1 MSVDFGRLESI
12 NLRDAWEHEANDFT
26 PWLSENLD
34 RLSEVIGIP
43 LELEGTEAQVE
54 QFSAD
59 IHARNPIDDS
69 AVLIENQ
76 LEGSDHTHL
85 GQILTY
91 LAGLE
96 ARTVIWV
103 AKEFQQAHQSAIRWL
118 NDNTGDEYAFFAV
131 QVKAY
136 LVGGLSKSPVIP
148 AFEVLERPNEWDRQV
163 RAMSK
168 DRRGGLSEL
177 AQFCQDFWAYYRER
191 YPEDGVAPS
200 RKGTNVYHPV
210 AEARLHICQY
220 IARSEGV
227 VGIYVTESWKS
238 DTKESV
244 VARAELYR
252 VPLLEELGIENLPG
266 SIRTA
271 YKGEIDPGDRNNWDR
286 ATEWLHDNLTIYR
299 NVLLEVSRKINLNE
313 GRGLG
318 VESRSLRPKP
328 LHLGRRQAPD
338 NSHIS

>member
-1 MSVDFGRLESI
+1 MAVEFGRLESM
-12 NLRDAWEHEANDFT
+12 NLRDAWKHEANNFT
-26 PWLSENLD
+26 PWLSRNLD

-43 LELEGTEAQVE
+43 LELEGTEVQVE

-91 LAGLE
+91 LAGLK

-103 AKEFQQAHQSAIRWL
+103 AKDFQQAHLSAVRWL
-118 NDNTGDEYAFFAV
+118 NENTVDGYAFFTV

-136 LVGGLSKSPVIP
+136 RVDGVDDSPVIP

-163 RAMSK
+163 RAMSQE
-168 DRRGGLSEL
+168 RRGELSEQ

-191 YPEDGVAPS
+191 YPDDGVRS
-200 RKGTNVYHPV
+200 GRKGTNVYHPV
-210 AEARLHICQY
+210 SEAELHICQY

-227 VGIYVTESWKS
+227 VGMYVPSWWKS
-238 DTKESV
+238 DSKETV
-244 VARAELYR
+244 IARASQYSTHLSD
-252 VPLLEELGIENLPG
+252 ELGIEKLWG
-266 SIRTA
+266 STGTGFNTR
-271 YKGEIDPGDRNNWDR
+271 IDPGDRDNWGR
-286 ATEWLHDNLTIYR
+286 ATEWLHDNLLKYR
-299 NVLLEVSRKINLNE
+299 SILTKVPSR
-313 GRGLG
+313 
-318 VESRSLRPKP
+318 
-328 LHLGRRQAPD
+328 A
-338 NSHIS
+338 

>member
-12 NLRDAWEHEANDFT
+12 NLRDAWKHEASNFT

-34 RLSEVIGIP
+34 RLSEVVGIP
-43 LELEGTEAQVE
+43 LELEDTEVQVE

-96 ARTVIWV
+96 ARTVIWI
-103 AKEFQQAHQSAIRWL
+103 AKDFRQAHLSAVRWL
-118 NDNTGDEYAFFAV
+118 NENTGDEYAFFAV
-131 QVKAY
+131 QVKAFR
-136 LVGGLSKSPVIP
+136 VDGLDKSPVIP
-148 AFEVLERPNEWDRQV
+148 LFEALERPNEWDRQV
-163 RAMSK
+163 RAMSQE
-168 DRRGGLSEL
+168 RRSELSEQ

-191 YPEDGVAPS
+191 HPGDGVRS
-200 RKGTNVYHPV
+200 GSKGTNVYHPIPE
-210 AEARLHICQY
+210 AELYICQY

-227 VGIYVTESWKS
+227 VGIYVTEWWKS

-286 ATEWLHDNLTIYR
+286 ATEWLHDNLSKYR
-299 NVLLEVSRKINLNE
+299 SVLIKGPHGLEQGKHN
-313 GRGLG
+313 
-318 VESRSLRPKP
+318 
-328 LHLGRRQAPD
+328 
-338 NSHIS
+338 

>member
-1 MSVDFGRLESI
+1 MTVEFGRLESI
-12 NLRDAWEHEANDFT
+12 NLRDAWKHEANNFT

-34 RLSEVIGIP
+34 RLSEVVGIP
-43 LELEGTEAQVE
+43 LELEGTEVQVE

-59 IHARNPIDDS
+59 IHARNQIDDN

-103 AKEFQQAHQSAIRWL
+103 ARGFEEAHLSAIRWL
-118 NDNTGDEYAFFAV
+118 NENTRDEFAFFAV

-136 LVGGLSKSPVIP
+136 RVDGLDKSPVIP
-148 AFEVLERPNEWDRQV
+148 AFEALERPNKWDRRV
-163 RAMSK
+163 RAGAESSE
-168 DRRGGLSEL
+168 LSEQ
-177 AQFCQDFWAYYRER
+177 AQFCLDFWAYYRER
-191 YPEDGVAPS
+191 YPGDGVRS
-200 RKGTNVYHPV
+200 GSKGTNVYHPIPE
-210 AEARLHICQY
+210 AELYICQY

-227 VGIYVTESWKS
+227 VGIYVTEWWKS

-244 VARAELYR
+244 AARAELYR
-252 VPLLEELGIENLPG
+252 APLLKELGITNLPG

-286 ATEWLHDNLTIYR
+286 ATEWLHDNLLKYR
-299 NVLLEVSRKINLNE
+299 SVLTKVPPRAEIE
-313 GRGLG
+313 
-318 VESRSLRPKP
+318 LRV
-328 LHLGRRQAPD
+328 D
-338 NSHIS
+338 

>member
-1 MSVDFGRLESI
+1 MTVQVEFGRLESI
-12 NLRDAWEHEANDFT
+12 DIREAWRHEANNFT

-43 LELEGTEAQVE
+43 LELEGTEVQVE
-54 QFSAD
+54 HFSAD

-69 AVLIENQ
+69 AALIENQ

-103 AKEFQQAHQSAIRWL
+103 AKDFQQAHLSAVRWL
-118 NDNTGDEYAFFAV
+118 NENTGNEYAFFAV

-136 LVGGLSKSPVIP
+136 RVDGFNKSPVIP
-148 AFEVLERPNEWDRQV
+148 VFEVLERPNEWDRQV
-163 RAMSK
+163 RAMSQE
-168 DRRGGLSEL
+168 RRTELSEQ

-191 YPEDGVAPS
+191 YPGDGVRFES
-200 RKGTNVYHPV
+200 KGTNVYHPIPE
-210 AEARLHICQY
+210 AELHVCQY

-227 VGIYVTESWKS
+227 VGLYVPESWKS

-244 VARAELYR
+244 VARAEPYR
-252 VPLLEELGIENLPG
+252 VPLFEELGIENIPG

-271 YKGEIDPGDRNNWDR
+271 YKCDVDPGDRNNWDR
-286 ATEWLHDNLTIYR
+286 ATEWLHDNLMIYR
-299 NVLLEVSRKINLNE
+299 RVLTET
-313 GRGLG
+313 
-318 VESRSLRPKP
+318 RPE
-328 LHLGRRQAPD
+328 PD
-338 NSHIS
+338 DGNG